1 MPEYFTTEDFVKPIE
16 CLTMALEN
24 IQDLYDEERIEDREN
39 AEQLIESYKQAIEAL
54 KKELVEEFNN
64 YQNSSFVTDKKS
76 QEVLND

>member
-39 AEQLIESYKQAIEAL
+39 AELLIESYKRAIEL
-54 KKELVEEFNN
+54 LSKEEVE
-64 YQNSSFVTDKKS
+64 
-76 QEVLND
+76 

>member
-54 KKELVEEFNN
+54 KKELEE
-64 YQNSSFVTDKKS
+64 
-76 QEVLND
+76 E